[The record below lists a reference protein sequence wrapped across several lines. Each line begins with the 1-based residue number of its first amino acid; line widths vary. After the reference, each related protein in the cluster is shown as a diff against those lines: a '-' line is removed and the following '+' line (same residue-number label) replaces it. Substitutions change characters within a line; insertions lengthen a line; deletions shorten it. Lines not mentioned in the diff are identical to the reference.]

1 MEDYQIYTLPNGLRV
16 IHKQVT
22 HSKIVHCGFIM
33 DVGSRDENENEM
45 GIAHFWEHMAF
56 KGTQKRKAYQI
67 LSYLDSL
74 GGELNAYT
82 TKEKICFY
90 ASLLDK
96 HYEKAFEL
104 LTDIT
109 FNPTFPEKEIEKEK
123 SVILEEMHMYQDSPD
138 DAIQDEFEALV
149 FEGHPLG
156 YNILGTEKT
165 LKSFNK
171 TNFLQ
176 FIENNLSNSKMVF
189 SSVGNIPFEK
199 VIKLADKYLAQIKF
213 KNSNAK
219 RALFVPNKAKI
230 ITQKKPISQAHC
242 MIGRSSYSLSDEK
255 RIPFFMLTNYLGGH
269 AMNAKLNMEVREKH
283 GLVYT
288 IEASYT
294 PSTDTGLYNI
304 YFATEKKQVK
314 KATNIILK
322 ELEKLSNI
330 PLSEQRLKSIKE
342 QLMAQLAMAEES
354 NMGFMMMMGR
364 SLLDYNKVDSLNDMF
379 DKIKK
384 ITPDELQA
392 LSKEMFDP
400 ETINQLIFLPE

>member
-1 MEDYQIYTLPNGLRV
+1 MEEHQIYSLPNGLRV
-16 IHKQVT
+16 IHKQIT

-33 DVGSRDENENEM
+33 DVGSRDETEAEM

-67 LSYLDSL
+67 LSSLDSL

-149 FEGHPLG
+149 FDGHPLG

-165 LKSFNK
+165 LKSFGK
-171 TNFLQ
+171 KNFLE
-176 FIENNLSNSKMVF
+176 FIENNLSNDKLVF

-199 VIKLADKYLAQIKF
+199 VKKLADKYLAPIKF
-213 KNSNAK
+213 KKANHE
-219 RALFVPNKAKI
+219 RILFSPNKAKI
-230 ITQKKPISQAHC
+230 VTIKKPISQAHC
-242 MIGRSSYSLSDEK
+242 MIGRSSYSLSDER
-255 RIPFFMLTNYLGGH
+255 RIPFFMLINYLGGH

-294 PSTDTGLYNI
+294 PFTDTGLYNI

-314 KATNIILK
+314 KATGIILK
-322 ELEKLSNI
+322 ELQKLSKI
-330 PLSEQRLKSIKE
+330 PLSENRLKSIKE

-384 ITPDELQA
+384 ITPDEL
-392 LSKEMFDP
+392 LEISKEMFEP
-400 ETINQLIFLPE
+400 ENINQLIFLPE

>member
-1 MEDYQIYTLPNGLRV
+1 MEDHQIYTLPNGLRV

-33 DVGSRDENENEM
+33 DVGSRDETEAEM

-67 LSYLDSL
+67 LSSLDSL

-149 FEGHPLG
+149 FDGHPLG

-171 TNFLQ
+171 KNFLE
-176 FIENNLSNSKMVF
+176 FIENNLSNSKLVF

-199 VIKLADKYLAQIKF
+199 VKKLADKYLAQIKF
-213 KNSNAK
+213 KNSNSK

-230 ITQKKPISQAHC
+230 INQKKPISQAHC
-242 MIGRSSYSLSDEK
+242 MIGRSSYSLSDER
-255 RIPFFMLTNYLGGH
+255 RIPFFMLINYLGGH

-294 PSTDTGLYNI
+294 PFTDTGLYNI

-314 KATNIILK
+314 KATGIILK
-322 ELEKLSNI
+322 ELQKLSKI
-330 PLSEQRLKSIKE
+330 PLSENRLKSIKE

-384 ITPDELQA
+384 ITPDEL
-392 LSKEMFDP
+392 LEISKEMFEP
-400 ETINQLIFLPE
+400 ENINQLIFLPE

>member
-294 PSTDTGLYNI
+294 PFTDTGLYNI